1 MEELEKLIKAEHE
14 KFDAE
19 CTVSNISSE
28 GKSAKMFKFE
38 QQKEKREC
46 DKLLKLMR
54 DQESKIWYMRRDLN
68 KACNDLRWSFDKAN
82 KKCSEGML

>member
-14 KFDAE
+14 KFDTE

-28 GKSAKMFKFE
+28 GKSAKMFKYE

-46 DKLLKLMR
+46 DALLKLMR
-54 DQESKIWYMRRDLN
+54 
-68 KACNDLRWSFDKAN
+68 
-82 KKCSEGML
+82 